1 MLGFVLWPRTQ
12 IGDAASA
19 ASAQPG
25 LVAEVDSLYNDIYL
39 YKDPTGN
46 FELQFG
52 AQRLRYIESIVN
64 PKDPFDLPVAY
75 TQAMMAGLA
84 YATNLNSAAMIGLGG
99 GSMAWYIHKAIPSLQ
114 FSAVELDPDVVRI
127 AQRYFGVKDE
137 NNFPRSMFR
146 TAAFI

>member
-1 MLGFVLWPRTQ
+1 MSPESQRGAAATAPTRLPPWLPFVVGLVVIGGLVLGFVLWPRTQ

-84 YATNLNSAAMIGLGG
+84 YATN
-99 GSMAWYIHKAIPSLQ
+99 
-114 FSAVELDPDVVRI
+114 
-127 AQRYFGVKDE
+127 
-137 NNFPRSMFR
+137 
-146 TAAFI
+146 